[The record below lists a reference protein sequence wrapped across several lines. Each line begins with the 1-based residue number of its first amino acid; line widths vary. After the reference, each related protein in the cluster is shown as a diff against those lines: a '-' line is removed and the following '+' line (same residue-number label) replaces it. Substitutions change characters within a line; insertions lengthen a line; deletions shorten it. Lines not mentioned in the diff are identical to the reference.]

1 MVELG
6 IKMETN
12 IKKLLEETI
21 NLINNLEIKGNNNI
35 IIASNVLIR
44 LNQIIDEV
52 GKGIEIDNTKEVKK

>member
-1 MVELG
+1 
-6 IKMETN
+6 METN